1 MALVFQA
8 PLGRRDGDG
17 KVKMGRKVLK
27 VSNSGEFSSFKKLTR
42 HYKDECMATYY
53 TASLLIFLYC
63 PLGYS
68 KECENNTVL
77 KGLPREEGDVFFLS
91 LI

>member
-27 VSNSGEFSSFKKLTR
+27 VSNSCEFSSFKKLT
-42 HYKDECMATYY
+42 MA
-53 TASLLIFLYC
+53 LQ
-63 PLGYS
+63 G
-68 KECENNTVL
+68 
-77 KGLPREEGDVFFLS
+77 
-91 LI
+91 